1 MGYMSSFRGAW
12 SLAGLLAGAAGLAA
26 SYAVANMMAV
36 RSSPVV
42 AVAEMVIRLTPGEVI
57 ERAVAVLGFNDK
69 PVLVAGILVVLAL
82 IFMWAGRLAAR
93 RWWAPV
99 IVFGALAAVGVVA
112 VATQDSL
119 TTTSYLPVLVGFV
132 TWVVVLSVLTQSL
145 ERPSRAVADESS
157 VATDH
162 PVRAETPS
170 EGTRRGFLLGAV
182 GVAVISVGLGV
193 LGRLRGSGRRRVEES
208 RRLLRLTGVSEPKV
222 PAATKVGVEGITPWV
237 TPADDFYLIHTAI
250 ALPTIEPEEWRLRIH
265 GMVDHEV
272 TLSFQNLLSR
282 ERTEAWVTLN
292 CVSNVVGGDLI
303 GNAWW
308 SGVRLADI
316 LREAGVS
323 PEADAVLQ
331 TSEDGWTCGTPL
343 TALTDDRDAMLA
355 IAMNGRPLPV
365 EHGFPVR
372 TIVPGLYGFVSAC
385 KWVVDIEVTR
395 FDRIEA
401 YWTSKGWAEQ
411 APVKLASRIDVPRD
425 GSTVAPGEL
434 RVGGVAWQQRVGV
447 QQVEISLDG
456 GDWQPTML
464 GKVPSIDTWVQWAGT
479 VMVTPGDHVLRVRAI
494 SRDGEVQSGV
504 ERSVLPDGATGWHE
518 VEFSVEGA

>member
-1 MGYMSSFRGAW
+1 MSSFRGAW
-12 SLAGLLAGAAGLAA
+12 SLAGLLAGAAGLAT
-26 SYAVANMMAV
+26 SYAVANVMAV

-69 PVLVAGILVVLAL
+69 PVLVAGILVVLGLLFA
-82 IFMWAGRLAAR
+82 WAGRLAAR
-93 RWWAPV
+93 HWWAPV

-112 VATQDSL
+112 VATQDAL
-119 TTTSYLPVLVGFV
+119 TSTSYLPVLVGFV
-132 TWVVVLSVLTQSL
+132 TWVVVLSVLTQPL
-145 ERPSRAVADESS
+145 DRPTKS
-157 VATDH
+157 AT
-162 PVRAETPS
+162 ETPS
-170 EGTRRGFLLGAV
+170 DAPDAAVRGEAPAEGTRRGFLLGAAS
-182 GVAVISVGLGV
+182 VAMISLGLGV
-193 LGRLRGSGRRRVEES
+193 LGRLWGSGRRRVEES
-208 RRLLRLTGVSEPKV
+208 RRLLRLTGVNEPKV
-222 PAATKVGVEGITPWV
+222 PTATNVGVEGIARWV

-265 GMVDHEV
+265 GMVDREV

-343 TALTDDRDAMLA
+343 AALTDERDAMLA

-385 KWVVDIEVTR
+385 KWVVDLEVAR
-395 FDRIEA
+395 FDQIEA
-401 YWTSKGWAEQ
+401 YWTGKGWAEQ

-425 GSTVAPGEL
+425 GSSVAAGEL
-434 RVGGVAWQQRVGV
+434 RVGGVAWQQRVGIR
-447 QQVEISLDG
+447 QVEISLDA
-456 GDWQPTML
+456 GDWQPVML
-464 GKVPSIDTWVQWAGT
+464 GKAPTIDTWVQWAGT
-479 VMVTPGDHVLRVRAI
+479 VTVTPGDHVLRVRAI

-518 VEFSVEGA
+518 VEFSAEEA

>member
-1 MGYMSSFRGAW
+1 MSSFRGAW
-12 SLAGLLAGAAGLAA
+12 SLAGLVAGAAGLAT
-26 SYAVANMMAV
+26 SYAVANVMAV

-42 AVAEMVIRLTPGEVI
+42 AVAEMVIRLAPGEVI

-82 IFMWAGRLAAR
+82 LFAWAGRLAAR
-93 RWWAPV
+93 HWWAPV
-99 IVFGALAAVGVVA
+99 LVFGALAAVGMVA
-112 VATQDSL
+112 VATQDAL
-119 TTTSYLPVLVGFV
+119 TSTSYLSIVVGFV
-132 TWVVVLSVLTQSL
+132 TWVVVLSVLTQPL
-145 ERPSRAVADESS
+145 ERPTRTAAD
-157 VATDH
+157 APDH
-162 PVRAETPS
+162 EVPGAAPA
-170 EGTRRGFLLGAV
+170 EGTRRGFLLGAA
-182 GVAVISVGLGV
+182 GVAVISLGLGV
-193 LGRLRGSGRRRVEES
+193 LGRLWGSGRRQVEAS
-208 RRLLRLTGVSEPKV
+208 RRLLRLTGVSEPTV
-222 PAATKVGVEGITPWV
+222 PASTKVGVEGITPWA

-308 SGVRLADI
+308 SGVRLASI
-316 LREAGVS
+316 LREVGVS
-323 PEADAVLQ
+323 PDADAVLQ

-343 TALTDDRDAMLA
+343 AALTDQRDAMLA

-395 FDRIEA
+395 FDQIEA

-425 GSTVAPGEL
+425 GSTVEAGEL
-434 RVGGVAWQQRVGV
+434 RVGGVAWQQRVGIR
-447 QQVEISLDG
+447 QVELSLDG
-456 GDWQPTML
+456 GDWQPVML
-464 GKVPSIDTWVQWAGT
+464 GKAPSVDTWVQWAGT
-479 VMVTPGDHVLRVRAI
+479 VIVTPGDHVLRVRAI
-494 SRDGEVQSGV
+494 SEDGEVQSGV

-518 VEFSVEGA
+518 VEFGAEEA